1 MSPLVG
7 VSFAWVCVELSL
19 AAWFVLLG
27 ARKAG
32 PELGVF
38 GFLSASVMAATLS
51 GALQCAL
58 GARHAALWEALRAAA
73 SFGFAACAF
82 DLALRFTGLRQRAL
96 RLVQASYGLAA
107 LHLVLCAAGL
117 TFESQRVQRTVQL
130 PLGPLTYDEASLSLL
145 GFVLAGPYAALLLA
159 SLVLF
164 ALAAWRA
171 RRGLWGVAISFAL
184 VVVASAH
191 DAVTSLVRLTSVYLF
206 EHAAFLFVFA
216 TSYALLTQM
225 TERIF
230 AGRAELARTE
240 ARLQSVRESL
250 ARREHLAAVGELSA
264 IVAHEIRNPLGAIA
278 NATSSLKRSDVA
290 AGDRAL
296 LLSIIEEECDR
307 MNRIVTDL
315 LTLAKPLNLQRKP
328 TDLRDLLARSLAPA
342 RREHTHVDLRVA
354 PDAEEVIHCDAHLL
368 RQALENVVDNAVQ
381 AMGRGG
387 NLSVVV
393 TRGARNGLPGREI
406 AVIDEGE
413 GMNTEVRANA
423 RKAFFTTRSNG
434 TGLGLAIVDRIV
446 TAHQGLI
453 EIESSR
459 GQGTTVRLFVPDGRE
474 SDPGPPPASSSRPP
488 PKP

>member
-7 VSFAWVCVELSL
+7 VSFAWVCVELAL
-19 AAWFVLLG
+19 ALWFGLLGG

-32 PELGVF
+32 PELSVF
-38 GFLSASVMAATLS
+38 GALSGMAALTTLG

-58 GARHAALWEALRAAA
+58 GATHAGLWESLRAVSGYA
-73 SFGFAACAF
+73 FAACAF
-82 DLALRFTGLRQRAL
+82 DLALRFYGLRLRAA
-96 RLVQASYGLAA
+96 RAVQIAYGLAG
-107 LHLVLCAAGL
+107 LHLLLTAAGL
-117 TFESQRVQRTVQL
+117 TFVPARAHRIVNL

-145 GFVLAGPYAALLLA
+145 GFVLTGPYAVMLA
-159 SLVLF
+159 ASFVLF
-164 ALAAWRA
+164 GLAAWRD
-171 RRGLWGVAISFAL
+171 RRSLWPVAITFSL
-184 VVVASAH
+184 VAMAAAH
-191 DAVTSLVRLTSVYLF
+191 DGIASLLRLPTVYLF

-225 TERIF
+225 TERIS

-250 ARREHLAAVGELSA
+250 AKREHLAAVGELSA

-315 LTLAKPLNLQRKP
+315 LTLARPINLQRRP
-328 TDLRDLLARSLAPA
+328 CDLRDLLLRSLAPA
-342 RREHTHVDLRVA
+342 RREHTEVDLRVA
-354 PDAEEVIHCDAHLL
+354 PDAEGPLHADGHLL

-387 NLSVVV
+387 NLVVVV
-393 TRGARNGLPGREI
+393 TRGVRAGLEGREI

-423 RKAFFTTRSNG
+423 RKAFFTTRSSG

-459 GQGTTVRLFVPDGRE
+459 GQGTTVRLFVPDGRP
-474 SDPGPPPASSSRPP
+474 SDPGPVSDSG
-488 PKP
+488 KPLIG

>member
-19 AAWFVLLG
+19 AVWFALLG

-32 PELGVF
+32 SELTVF
-38 GFLSASVMAATLS
+38 GALAAMASLTTLG

-58 GARHAALWEALRAAA
+58 GSPHTLLWESLRAAA
-73 SFGFAACAF
+73 AYGFVACAF
-82 DLALRFTGLRQRAL
+82 DLALRFAGLRQQAL
-96 RLVQASYGLAA
+96 RLVQVAYGFAG
-107 LHLVLCAAGL
+107 LHLFFTAAGL
-117 TFESQRVQRTVQL
+117 TFEPGRAHRSVSL
-130 PLGPLTYDEASLSLL
+130 PLGPLTYDESSLSVL
-145 GFVLAGPYAALLLA
+145 GFVLAGPYAVLIAA
-159 SLVLF
+159 SFVLF
-164 ALAAWRA
+164 GLAAWRS
-171 RRGLWGVAISFAL
+171 RRGLWSVAVGFTLVAL
-184 VVVASAH
+184 AAAH
-191 DAVTSLVRLTSVYLF
+191 DGVTSLLRVPSVYLL

-216 TSYALLTQM
+216 TSYTLLTQM
-225 TERIF
+225 TERIS
-230 AGRAELARTE
+230 AGRAELIRTE

-250 ARREHLAAVGELSA
+250 AKREHLAAVGELSA

-296 LLSIIEEECDR
+296 LMSIIEEECDR

-315 LTLAKPLNLQRKP
+315 LTLARPINLQRRP
-328 TDLRDLLARSLAPA
+328 CDLRDLLVRSLAPA
-342 RREHTHVDLRVA
+342 RRERTEVDLRVA
-354 PDAEEVIHCDAHLL
+354 PDAEDPLHADGHLL

-381 AMGRGG
+381 AMGGG
-387 NLSVVV
+387 GALTVVV
-393 TRGARNGLPGREI
+393 TRGARDGVDGREI
-406 AVIDEGE
+406 SVIDEGE

-423 RKAFFTTRSNG
+423 RKAFFTTRSSG

-459 GQGTTVRLFVPDGRE
+459 GQGTTVRLFLPDGRA
-474 SDPGPPPASSSRPP
+474 SDPGPLTHPDITPLGY
-488 PKP
+488 